1 MERRQQWTE
10 RRYTSIPS
18 SNFELPYFP
27 RGCTMVY
34 MPVYEPLASKYRPSS
49 LDQFIGQEHIVGPN
63 GPIRKFL
70 EAGHIPSMIFWG
82 PPGTGKTTLAY
93 IISQNLYYDFYK
105 MQAVTSGKEALRKIV
120 KIAIA
125 NQQYNKK
132 TILFLDEIHR
142 WNKAQQDALL
152 PYVEKGIIILIGAT
166 TENPSF
172 SINSALLSRTKVFVF
187 KQQTEEDIEK
197 LISDISKQEYP
208 EIEISKKSLLILGKL
223 ANGDIRSALNI
234 LEMAVTLAQS
244 NSKGKET
251 KISEEILQQVIQRPL
266 YYDKNGE
273 EHYNIISAI
282 HKSMRS
288 SNPDAAAYWVERML
302 TAGEDPLYVARR
314 LLRFAS
320 EDVGNSDP
328 QAVILA
334 NSVYESCQKLGM
346 PECGVFLVQL
356 AIYLA
361 KAPKDNSAY
370 MAEIKI
376 KDDIEKYGNLPV
388 PMHIRNAPTK
398 LMGELGYGKGYQYD
412 HDLPNKKSD
421 QQCLPDR
428 LKNRKYI

>member
-1 MERRQQWTE
+1 M
-10 RRYTSIPS
+10 
-18 SNFELPYFP
+18 
-27 RGCTMVY
+27 G
-34 MPVYEPLASKYRPSS
+34 VYEPLASKYRPST
-49 LDQFIGQEHIVGPN
+49 LDQFVGQSHLVGKN
-63 GPIRKFL
+63 GPIREFL
-70 EAGHIPSMIFWG
+70 EAGQIPSMIFWG

-105 MQAVTSGKEALRKIV
+105 MQAVASGKDALRKVI

-187 KQQTEEDIEK
+187 NQQTEGDIES
-197 LISDISKQEYP
+197 LISDISKKEYP
-208 EIEISKKSLLILGKL
+208 KISIPKKSLKILGKL
-223 ANGDIRSALNI
+223 SNGDIRSAINI
-234 LEMAVTLAQS
+234 LEMAVTLALAS
-244 NSKGKET
+244 DKDGEDL
-251 KISEEILQQVIQRPL
+251 KISEDVLQKVIQRPL

-288 SNPDAAAYWVERML
+288 SNADAAAYWVGRML
-302 TAGEDPLYVARR
+302 SSGEDPLYVARR

-334 NSVYESCQKLGM
+334 NSVYEACQKLGM
-346 PECGVFLVQL
+346 PECEVFLIQL
-356 AIYLA
+356 AIYLSN
-361 KAPKDNSAY
+361 APKDNSAY
-370 MAEIKI
+370 MTELKV
-376 KDDIEKYGNLPV
+376 KEDIEKYGNLPV
-388 PMHIRNAPTK
+388 PMNIRNAETK
-398 LMGELGYGKGYQYD
+398 LMKELGYGKGYEYD
-412 HDLPNKKSD
+412 HDLESKKSN
-421 QQCLPDR
+421 QQCMPDR
-428 LKNRKYI
+428 LKNRKYLKD

>member
-1 MERRQQWTE
+1 M
-10 RRYTSIPS
+10 S
-18 SNFELPYFP
+18 
-27 RGCTMVY
+27 
-34 MPVYEPLASKYRPSS
+34 VYEPLASKYRPST
-49 LDQFIGQEHIVGPN
+49 LDGFIGQKHLVGDN

-70 EAGHIPSMIFWG
+70 ESGRIPSMIFWG

-105 MQAVTSGKEALRKIV
+105 MQAVASGKDALRKVI
-120 KIAIA
+120 KIAIS

-132 TILFLDEIHR
+132 TVLFLDEIHR

-187 KQQTEEDIEK
+187 NQQTQEDIQV
-197 LISDISKQEYP
+197 LIKDISKKEYP
-208 EIEISKKSLLILGKL
+208 EISIPKKSIEILGEL
-223 ANGDIRSALNI
+223 SNGDIRSALNI
-234 LEMAVTLAQS
+234 LEMAVTLAKSS
-244 NSKGKET
+244 NNKGKKVT
-251 KISEEILQQVIQRPL
+251 LTEELLHEVIQKPL

-288 SNPDAAAYWVERML
+288 SNPDAAVYWVGRML
-302 TAGEDPLYVARR
+302 YAGEDPLYVARR

-320 EDVGNSDP
+320 EDIGNSDP

-334 NSVYESCQKLGM
+334 NSVYEACQKLGM
-346 PECGVFLVQL
+346 PECEVFLIQL
-356 AIYLA
+356 AIYLS

-370 MAEIKI
+370 MAELEVK
-376 KDDIEKYGNLPV
+376 KDIEQYGNLPV
-388 PMHIRNAPTK
+388 PMNIRNAETK
-398 LMGELGYGKGYQYD
+398 LMKDIGYGKGYEYD
-412 HDLPNKKSD
+412 HDLESKKSQ
-421 QQCLPDR
+421 QQCLPDK
-428 LKNRKYI
+428 LKDKKYLKI